1 MDWSVV
7 VTSVLAGGIVGQIF
21 TVFCTNYLT
30 KKREYY
36 KWRLVERHKAI
47 TGLFDILT
55 SNPHD
60 LNELSQWSHKVRN
73 ASMKI
78 HLLYRD
84 GTAPEKVDQALEVVF
99 KLVQKRKDGLDDS
112 NWSLHFK
119 ESVSNL
125 RKELSNNLD
134 ADCSGLINLAT

>member
-1 MDWSVV
+1 MDWSVI

-21 TVFCTNYLT
+21 TVLCTNYLT
-30 KKREYY
+30 KKREFE

-47 TGLFDILT
+47 TTLFDILT

-60 LNELSQWSHKVRN
+60 ASKLSQWSHDVRN

-78 HLLYRD
+78 HLLYKN
-84 GTAPEKVDQALEVVF
+84 GTTPEKVAHALEVVF
-99 KLVQKRKDGLDDS
+99 KLVQKRKDGLDDT

-134 ADCSGLINLAT
+134 AE